1 MHGTLAKPISI
12 PFLDFLSCGNG
23 LLFGH
28 LTIWLSHTLSSLP
41 GSILELSFHCLFS
54 AHFGITSWFPDSC
67 VREVSVTSRLGRD
80 IFSCFP
86 AQSSPNK
93 DRLSHVP
100 ESCLGKAGAV
110 VIKVGT
116 CMKYAFVSAF
126 VALNQVNKCW
136 LSVEHGFLWDCVR
149 PCRTID
155 VWGALSNVAI
165 SDFAAGTMW
174 GSLLL
179 LEGGQLGL
187 CSCKSRATSQPW
199 PWAAGPAKMV
209 RVSGKWLQNRFASG
223 CCRPWSSQTGWRGE
237 RFKKNTAKLW
247 MWHWWG
253 SLVGSC
259 RSGACYRKF
268 TGNSLLAQHHG
279 NCQVVCTSPLAWSGF
294 VSLPLLIFSILFFSH
309 CLSRTFFLPLVVF
322 LIEL

>member
-1 MHGTLAKPISI
+1 MVS
-12 PFLDFLSCGNG
+12 
-23 LLFGH
+23 
-28 LTIWLSHTLSSLP
+28 WLVW
-41 GSILELSFHCLFS
+41 EES
-54 AHFGITSWFPDSC
+54 ASQAGF
-67 VREVSVTSRLGRD
+67 GRD
-80 IFSCFP
+80 IFSSFP

-100 ESCLGKAGAV
+100 ESCLGKAVAV
-110 VIKVGT
+110 VIKVGS
-116 CMKYAFVSAF
+116 CMKYAFVSVF

-136 LSVEHGFLWDCVR
+136 PSVERGFLWDCVR
-149 PCRTID
+149 PCRTIN

-165 SDFAAGTMW
+165 SDLAAGKMW
-174 GSLLL
+174 DNLLL

-223 CCRPWSSQTGWRGE
+223 CCRPWSSQMGWRGE
-237 RFKKNTAKLW
+237 RFKKSTAKLW
-247 MWHWWG
+247 MWRWWG
-253 SLVGSC
+253 SLVGPC

-268 TGNSLLAQHHG
+268 TGNSLLAQHLVHG

-294 VSLPLLIFSILFFSH
+294 VSFPLLIFSIPFFSL
-309 CLSRTFFLPLVVF
+309 CLSRSLFLPLGIYFFNWTIVNLQCCISFRCTVKWF
-322 LIEL
+322 RYIYIYTHTHIYM